1 MIYIKS
7 LHIENYKCYENVDVE
22 FNNSTNIIVG
32 SNEAGKSTI
41 LEALNLC
48 LSGLVNG
55 RYIKN
60 ELNECFF
67 NKDAVEKYRQNINGI
82 PPYILIEVYLDAT
95 DSNVSNKVYANLK
108 GSRNSKKQDT
118 FGVKLGIM
126 FDENYSDE
134 YAAFKQVNSNQN
146 VPIEYYRI
154 EWKSFA
160 DQEITSR
167 SIPIKPNVIDSSGTK
182 YKNGSDYYISK
193 IISNRLDKS
202 EQISLMQAFRDLKES
217 FKSRGKLTAINEKI
231 AKDSAISGKNVS
243 ISVNTT
249 EMNAWENILITYF
262 DEIPFTQIGQGEQS
276 IIKTNLALSNI
287 REDISNVVLIEEP
300 ENHLAH
306 TNLNYLLK
314 SIEESNKDRQ
324 IIITTHSSFVA
335 NKLGLGNLI
344 FLNKRKPHYFKS
356 VNDDTQKYFRKLA
369 GFETLRLILSNK
381 TILVEGPSDELIVQ
395 KAYMQKHNGHLPI
408 QDNID
413 VISVKGIQAK
423 RFLSLVG
430 DLPIRIAVVTD
441 NDGDY
446 DNNITARYKDFT
458 GKDNIG
464 IFSNNDNNQYTLEPS
479 FVACNDEEKLKKF
492 LNYNGQKAI
501 GDYMQT
507 CKSEWAYRIFSEEN
521 EFSFPQYINDC
532 IDWIEKNE

>member
-1 MIYIKS
+1 MMIYIRS

-32 SNEAGKSTI
+32 NNEAGKSTI
-41 LEALNLC
+41 IEALNLC
-48 LSGLVNG
+48 LSGLANG

-60 ELNECFF
+60 ELNEYFF
-67 NKDAVEKYRQNINGI
+67 NRDAVEKYRQNTNAI
-82 PPYILIEVYLDAT
+82 PPHILIEVYLDTT
-95 DSNVSNKVYANLK
+95 DSNELNKVFANLK

-118 FGVKLGIM
+118 FGIKLRIM
-126 FDENYSDE
+126 LDENYSDE

-167 SIPIKPNVIDSSGTK
+167 SIPIKPNIIDSSGTK

-202 EQISLMQAFRDLKES
+202 EQIALMQAFRELKES
-217 FKSRGKLTAINEKI
+217 FKSGDNLTAINGKI

-243 ISVNTT
+243 VSVNTT
-249 EMNAWENILITYF
+249 EMNAWENILMTYF
-262 DEIPFTQIGQGEQS
+262 DDIPFTQIGQGEQS

-287 REDISNVVLIEEP
+287 REDICNVVLIEEP

-306 TNLNYLLK
+306 TNLNSLLK
-314 SIEESNKDRQ
+314 TIEESNKDRQ

-335 NKLGLGNLI
+335 NKLGLSNLI
-344 FLNKRKPHYFKS
+344 FLNKRKPYYFKVIDES
-356 VNDDTQKYFRKLA
+356 TQMYFRKLA
-369 GFETLRLILSNK
+369 GFETLRVILSDRA
-381 TILVEGPSDELIVQ
+381 ILVEGPSDELIVQ
-395 KAYMQKHNGHLPI
+395 KAYMKKHNDHLPI

-423 RFLSLVG
+423 RFLTLVG

-446 DNNITARYKDFT
+446 DNNITARYKGFT
-458 GKDNIG
+458 EKDNIEV
-464 IFSNNDNNQYTLEPS
+464 FSNKDNNQPTLEPS
-479 FVACNDEEKLKKF
+479 FVACNDEEKLTKF
-492 LNYNGQKAI
+492 LNYNGGKAI
-501 GDYMQT
+501 SDYMQT
-507 CKSEWAYRIFSEEN
+507 CKSEWAYRVFSEEN
-521 EFSFPQYINDC
+521 DFSFPQYINDS
-532 IDWIEKNE
+532 IDWIVQ

>member
-1 MIYIKS
+1 MMIYIRS

-32 SNEAGKSTI
+32 NNEAGKSTI
-41 LEALNLC
+41 IEALNLC
-48 LSGLVNG
+48 LSGLANG

-60 ELNECFF
+60 ELNEYFF
-67 NKDAVEKYRQNINGI
+67 NRDAVEKYRQNTNAI
-82 PPYILIEVYLDAT
+82 PPHILIEVYLDTT
-95 DSNVSNKVYANLK
+95 DSNELNKVFANLK

-118 FGVKLGIM
+118 FGIKLRIM
-126 FDENYSDE
+126 LDENYSDE

-167 SIPIKPNVIDSSGTK
+167 SIPIKRNIIDSSGTK

-202 EQISLMQAFRDLKES
+202 EQIALMQAFRELKES
-217 FKSRGKLTAINEKI
+217 FKSGDNLTAINGKI

-243 ISVNTT
+243 VSVNTT
-249 EMNAWENILITYF
+249 EMNAWENILMTYF
-262 DEIPFTQIGQGEQS
+262 DDIPFTQIGQGEQS

-287 REDISNVVLIEEP
+287 REDICNVVLIEEP

-306 TNLNYLLK
+306 TNLNSLLK
-314 SIEESNKDRQ
+314 TIEESNKDRQ

-335 NKLGLGNLI
+335 NKLGLSNLI
-344 FLNKRKPHYFKS
+344 FLYKRKPYYFKVIDES
-356 VNDDTQKYFRKLA
+356 TQMYFRKLA
-369 GFETLRLILSNK
+369 GFETLRVILSDRA
-381 TILVEGPSDELIVQ
+381 ILVEGPSDELIVQ
-395 KAYMQKHNGHLPI
+395 KAYMKKHNGHLPI

-423 RFLSLVG
+423 RFLTLVG

-446 DNNITARYKDFT
+446 DNNITARYKGFT
-458 GKDNIG
+458 EKDNIEV
-464 IFSNNDNNQYTLEPS
+464 FSNKDNNQPTLEPS
-479 FVACNDEEKLKKF
+479 FVACNDEEKLTKF
-492 LNYNGQKAI
+492 LNYNGGKAI
-501 GDYMQT
+501 SDYMQT
-507 CKSEWAYRIFSEEN
+507 CKSEWAYRVFSEEN
-521 EFSFPQYINDC
+521 DFSFPQYINDS
-532 IDWIEKNE
+532 IDWIVQ

>member
-1 MIYIKS
+1 MIYIRS

-32 SNEAGKSTI
+32 NNEAGKSTI
-41 LEALNLC
+41 IEALNLC

-60 ELNECFF
+60 ELNEYFF
-67 NKDAVEKYRQNINGI
+67 NRDAVEKYRQNTNAI
-82 PPYILIEVYLDAT
+82 PPHILIEVYLDTT
-95 DSNVSNKVYANLK
+95 DSDELNKVFANLK

-118 FGVKLGIM
+118 FGIKLRITL
-126 FDENYSDE
+126 DENYSDE

-167 SIPIKPNVIDSSGTK
+167 SIPIKPNIIDSSGTK

-202 EQISLMQAFRDLKES
+202 EQIALMQAFRELKES
-217 FKSRGKLTAINEKI
+217 FKSGDNLTAINGKI

-243 ISVNTT
+243 VSVNTT
-249 EMNAWENILITYF
+249 EMNAWENILMTYF
-262 DEIPFTQIGQGEQS
+262 DDIPFTQIGQGEQS

-287 REDISNVVLIEEP
+287 REDICNVVLIEEP

-306 TNLNYLLK
+306 TNLNSLLK
-314 SIEESNKDRQ
+314 TIEESNKDRQ

-335 NKLGLGNLI
+335 NKLGLSNLI
-344 FLNKRKPHYFKS
+344 FLNKRKPYYFKVIDES
-356 VNDDTQKYFRKLA
+356 TQMYFRKLA
-369 GFETLRLILSNK
+369 GFETLRLILSDRA
-381 TILVEGPSDELIVQ
+381 ILVEGPSDELIVQ
-395 KAYMQKHNGHLPI
+395 KAYMKKHNGHLPI

-423 RFLSLVG
+423 RFLTLVG

-446 DNNITARYKDFT
+446 DNNITAKYKGFT
-458 GKDNIG
+458 EKDNIEV
-464 IFSNNDNNQYTLEPS
+464 FSNKDNNQPTLEPS
-479 FVACNDEEKLKKF
+479 FVTCNDEERLKKF
-492 LNYNGQKAI
+492 LNYNGQKDI
-501 GDYMQT
+501 DDYMQT
-507 CKSEWAYRIFSEEN
+507 CKSEWAYKVFSEEN
-521 EFSFPQYINDC
+521 DFSFPQYINDC

>member
-1 MIYIKS
+1 MMIYIRS

-32 SNEAGKSTI
+32 NNEAGKSTI
-41 LEALNLC
+41 IEALNLC
-48 LSGLVNG
+48 LSGLING

-60 ELNECFF
+60 ELNEYFF
-67 NKDAVEKYRQNINGI
+67 NRDAVEKYRQNTNAI
-82 PPYILIEVYLDAT
+82 PPHILIEVYLDTT
-95 DSNVSNKVYANLK
+95 DSDELNKVYANLK

-118 FGVKLGIM
+118 FGIKLRIM
-126 FDENYSDE
+126 LDENYSEE

-167 SIPIKPNVIDSSGTK
+167 SIPIKPNIIDSSGTK

-202 EQISLMQAFRDLKES
+202 EQIALMQAFRELKES
-217 FKSRGKLTAINEKI
+217 FKSGDNLTAINGKI
-231 AKDSAISGKNVS
+231 AKDSAISEKNVS
-243 ISVNTT
+243 VSVNTT
-249 EMNAWENILITYF
+249 EMNAWENILMTYF
-262 DEIPFTQIGQGEQS
+262 DDIPFTQIGQGEQS

-287 REDISNVVLIEEP
+287 REDICNVVLIEEP

-306 TNLNYLLK
+306 TNLNSLLK
-314 SIEESNKDRQ
+314 TIEESNKDRQ

-335 NKLGLGNLI
+335 NKLGLSNLI
-344 FLNKRKPHYFKS
+344 FLNKRKPYYFKVIDES
-356 VNDDTQKYFRKLA
+356 TQMYFRKLA
-369 GFETLRLILSNK
+369 GFETLRVILSDRA
-381 TILVEGPSDELIVQ
+381 ILVEGPSDELIVQ
-395 KAYMQKHNGHLPI
+395 KAYMKKHNGHLPI

-423 RFLSLVG
+423 RFLTLVG

-446 DNNITARYKDFT
+446 DNNITARYKGFT
-458 GKDNIG
+458 EKDNIEV
-464 IFSNNDNNQYTLEPS
+464 FSNKDNNQPTLEPS
-479 FVACNDEEKLKKF
+479 FVACNDEEKLTKF
-492 LNYNGQKAI
+492 LNYNGGKAI
-501 GDYMQT
+501 SDYMQT
-507 CKSEWAYRIFSEEN
+507 CKSEWAYRVFSEEN
-521 EFSFPQYINDC
+521 DFSFPQYINDS
-532 IDWIEKNE
+532 IDWIVQ

>member
-1 MIYIKS
+1 MMIYIRS

-32 SNEAGKSTI
+32 NNEAGKSTI
-41 LEALNLC
+41 IEALNLC

-60 ELNECFF
+60 ELNEYFF
-67 NKDAVEKYRQNINGI
+67 NRDAIEKYRQNTNAI
-82 PPYILIEVYLDAT
+82 PPHILIEVYLDTT
-95 DSNVSNKVYANLK
+95 DSDELNKVFANLK

-118 FGVKLGIM
+118 FGIKLRIM
-126 FDENYSDE
+126 LDENYSDE

-167 SIPIKPNVIDSSGTK
+167 SIPIKPNIIDSSGTK

-202 EQISLMQAFRDLKES
+202 EQIALMQAFRELKES
-217 FKSRGKLTAINEKI
+217 FKSGDNLTAINGKI

-243 ISVNTT
+243 VSVNTT
-249 EMNAWENILITYF
+249 EMNAWENILMTYF
-262 DEIPFTQIGQGEQS
+262 DDIPFTQIGQGEQS

-287 REDISNVVLIEEP
+287 REDICNVVLIEEP

-306 TNLNYLLK
+306 TNLNSLLK
-314 SIEESNKDRQ
+314 TIEESNKDRQ

-335 NKLGLGNLI
+335 NKLGLSNLI
-344 FLNKRKPHYFKS
+344 FLNKRKPYYFKVIDES
-356 VNDDTQKYFRKLA
+356 TQMYFRKLA
-369 GFETLRLILSNK
+369 GFETLRVILSDRA
-381 TILVEGPSDELIVQ
+381 ILVEGPSDELIVQ
-395 KAYMQKHNGHLPI
+395 KAYMKKHNGHLPI

-423 RFLSLVG
+423 RFLTLVG

-446 DNNITARYKDFT
+446 DNNITARYKGFT
-458 GKDNIG
+458 EKDNIEV
-464 IFSNNDNNQYTLEPS
+464 FSNKDNNQPTLEPS
-479 FVACNDEEKLKKF
+479 FVACNDEEKLTKF
-492 LNYNGQKAI
+492 LNYNGGKAI
-501 GDYMQT
+501 SDYMQT
-507 CKSEWAYRIFSEEN
+507 CKSEWAYRVFSEEN
-521 EFSFPQYINDC
+521 DFSFPQYINDS
-532 IDWIEKNE
+532 IDWIVQ

>member
-1 MIYIKS
+1 MKS

-32 SNEAGKSTI
+32 NNEAGKSTI

-67 NKDAVEKYRQNINGI
+67 NKETVEKYRQDRNAI
-82 PPYILIEVYLDAT
+82 PPHILIEVYLESTESDE
-95 DSNVSNKVYANLK
+95 SNKVYANLK

-118 FGVKLGIM
+118 YGIKLEIM
-126 FDENYSDE
+126 FDENYNDE
-134 YAAFKQVNSNQN
+134 YVAFKQVNENKN

-154 EWKSFA
+154 AWKSFA

-167 SIPIKPNVIDSSGTK
+167 SIPIKPNIIDSSGTK

-193 IISNRLDKS
+193 IINNRLDKS
-202 EQISLMQAFRDLKES
+202 EQIALMQAFRELKES
-217 FKSRGKLTAINEKI
+217 FKSGDSLTAINKKI
-231 AKDSAISGKNVS
+231 ANDSAISGKEVS

-249 EMNAWENILITYF
+249 EMNAWENILMTYF

-287 REDISNVVLIEEP
+287 REDICNVVLIEEP

-306 TNLNYLLK
+306 TNLNSLLK
-314 SIEESNKDRQ
+314 SIEDSNKDRQ

-335 NKLGLGNLI
+335 NKLGLNNLI
-344 FLNKRKPHYFKS
+344 FLNKRQPHYFKS
-356 VNDDTQKYFRKLA
+356 VDDDTQKYFRKLA

-381 TILVEGPSDELIVQ
+381 AILVEGPSDELIVQ
-395 KAYMQKHNGHLPI
+395 KAYMKKHDGHLPI
-408 QDNID
+408 HDNID
-413 VISVKGIQAK
+413 VISVKGVQAK
-423 RFLSLVG
+423 RFLNLAG
-430 DLPIRIAVVTD
+430 ILPIRIAVVTD
-441 NDGDY
+441 NDKDY
-446 DNNITARYKDFT
+446 ENNINVSYKDFAN
-458 GKDNIG
+458 KSNIKVFSNEDNIQ
-464 IFSNNDNNQYTLEPS
+464 NTLEPS
-479 FVACNDEEKLKKF
+479 FVACNEEQKIRDF
-492 LNYNGQKAI
+492 LGYTGDKCI
-501 GDYMQT
+501 SDYMQT
-507 CKSEWAYRIFSEEN
+507 CKSEWAYKVFSEEN
-521 EFSFPQYINDC
+521 DFSFPQYINDC
-532 IDWIEKNE
+532 IEWIVQ

>member
-1 MIYIKS
+1 MMIYIRS

-32 SNEAGKSTI
+32 NNEAGKSTI
-41 LEALNLC
+41 IEALNLC
-48 LSGLVNG
+48 LSGFVNG

-60 ELNECFF
+60 ELNEYFF
-67 NKDAVEKYRQNINGI
+67 NRDAVEKYRQNTNAI
-82 PPYILIEVYLDAT
+82 PPHILIEVYLDTT
-95 DSNVSNKVYANLK
+95 DSDELNKVFANLK

-118 FGVKLGIM
+118 FGIKLRIM
-126 FDENYSDE
+126 LDENYSDE

-167 SIPIKPNVIDSSGTK
+167 SIPIKPNIIDSSGTK

-202 EQISLMQAFRDLKES
+202 EQIALMQAFRELKES
-217 FKSRGKLTAINEKI
+217 FKSGDNLTAINGKI

-243 ISVNTT
+243 VSVNTT
-249 EMNAWENILITYF
+249 EMNAWENILMTYF
-262 DEIPFTQIGQGEQS
+262 DDIPFTQIGQGEQS

-287 REDISNVVLIEEP
+287 REDICNVILIEEP

-306 TNLNYLLK
+306 TNLNSLLK
-314 SIEESNKDRQ
+314 TIEESNKDRQ

-335 NKLGLGNLI
+335 NKLGLSNLI
-344 FLNKRKPHYFKS
+344 FLNKRKPYYFKVIDES
-356 VNDDTQKYFRKLA
+356 TQMYFRKLA
-369 GFETLRLILSNK
+369 GFETLRVILSDRA
-381 TILVEGPSDELIVQ
+381 ILVEGPSDELIVQ
-395 KAYMQKHNGHLPI
+395 KAYMKKHNGHLPI

-423 RFLSLVG
+423 RFLTLVG

-446 DNNITARYKDFT
+446 DNNITARYKGFT
-458 GKDNIG
+458 EKDNIEV
-464 IFSNNDNNQYTLEPS
+464 FSNKDNNQPTLEPS
-479 FVACNDEEKLKKF
+479 FVACNDEEKLTKF
-492 LNYNGQKAI
+492 LNYNGGKAI
-501 GDYMQT
+501 SDYMQT
-507 CKSEWAYRIFSEEN
+507 CKSEWAYRVFSEEN
-521 EFSFPQYINDC
+521 DFSFPQYINDS
-532 IDWIEKNE
+532 IDWIVQ

>member
-1 MIYIKS
+1 MMIYIRS

-32 SNEAGKSTI
+32 NNEAGKSTI
-41 LEALNLC
+41 IEALNLC
-48 LSGLVNG
+48 LSGLANG

-60 ELNECFF
+60 ELNEYFF
-67 NKDAVEKYRQNINGI
+67 NRDAVEKYRQNTNAI
-82 PPYILIEVYLDAT
+82 PPHILIEVYLDTT
-95 DSNVSNKVYANLK
+95 DSNELNKVFANLK

-118 FGVKLGIM
+118 FGIKLRIM
-126 FDENYSDE
+126 LDENYSDV
-134 YAAFKQVNSNQN
+134 YAAFKQVNNNQN

-167 SIPIKPNVIDSSGTK
+167 SIPIKPNIIDSSGTK

-202 EQISLMQAFRDLKES
+202 EQIALMQAFRELKES
-217 FKSRGKLTAINEKI
+217 FKSGDNLTAINGKI

-243 ISVNTT
+243 VSVNTT
-249 EMNAWENILITYF
+249 EMNAWENILMTYF
-262 DEIPFTQIGQGEQS
+262 DDIPFTQIGQGEQS

-287 REDISNVVLIEEP
+287 REDICNVVLIEEP

-306 TNLNYLLK
+306 TNLNSLLK
-314 SIEESNKDRQ
+314 TIEESNKDRQ

-335 NKLGLGNLI
+335 NKLGLSNLI
-344 FLNKRKPHYFKS
+344 FLNKRKPYYFKVIDES
-356 VNDDTQKYFRKLA
+356 TQMYFRKLA
-369 GFETLRLILSNK
+369 GFETLRVILSDRA
-381 TILVEGPSDELIVQ
+381 ILVEGPSDELIVQ
-395 KAYMQKHNGHLPI
+395 KAYMKKHNGHLPI

-423 RFLSLVG
+423 RFLTLVG
-430 DLPIRIAVVTD
+430 DLPIRIAIVTD

-446 DNNITARYKDFT
+446 DNNITARYKGFT
-458 GKDNIG
+458 EKDNIEV
-464 IFSNNDNNQYTLEPS
+464 FSNKDNNQPTLEPS
-479 FVACNDEEKLKKF
+479 FVACNDEEKLTKF
-492 LNYNGQKAI
+492 LNYNGGKAI
-501 GDYMQT
+501 SDYMQT
-507 CKSEWAYRIFSEEN
+507 CKSEWAYRVFSEDN
-521 EFSFPQYINDC
+521 DFSFPKYINDS
-532 IDWIEKNE
+532 IDWIVQ

>member
-7 LHIENYKCYENVDVE
+7 LHIENYKCYENVDIE

-32 SNEAGKSTI
+32 NNEAGKSTI
-41 LEALNLC
+41 LEAINLC
-48 LSGLVNG
+48 LSGLING

-67 NKDAVEKYRQNINGI
+67 NKVAVEKYHQDVNAT
-82 PPYILIEVYLDAT
+82 PPHILIEVYLEST
-95 DSNVSNKVYANLK
+95 DSSESNKVYLNLK
-108 GSRNSKKQDT
+108 GSRNTNKQDT
-118 FGVKLGIM
+118 YGIKLGIM
-126 FDENYSDE
+126 FDENYNDE
-134 YAAFKQVNSNQN
+134 YATFKQVNKNKN

-160 DQEITSR
+160 DQEISSR
-167 SIPIKPNVIDSSGTK
+167 SIPIKPNIIDSSGTK

-202 EQISLMQAFRDLKES
+202 EQIALMQAFRGLKES
-217 FKSRGKLTAINEKI
+217 FKSSENLTAINEKI
-231 AKDSAISGKNVS
+231 AKDSAISGKDVS

-249 EMNAWENILITYF
+249 EMNAWENILMTYF

-287 REDISNVVLIEEP
+287 RKDICNVVSIEEP

-306 TNLNYLLK
+306 TNLNSLLK
-314 SIEESNKDRQ
+314 TIEENNKDRQ

-344 FLNKRKPHYFKS
+344 FLNKRKPYYFKAI
-356 VNDDTQKYFRKLA
+356 DEGTQKYFQKLA
-369 GFETLRLILSNK
+369 GFETLRIILSDRA
-381 TILVEGPSDELIVQ
+381 ILVEGPSDELIVQ
-395 KAYMQKHNGHLPI
+395 KAYMKKHNGRLPI

-413 VISVKGIQAK
+413 VISVKGVQAK

-441 NDGDY
+441 NDKDY
-446 DNNITARYKDFT
+446 EKNIVEKYKDFADKT
-458 GKDNIG
+458 NIKV
-464 IFSNNDNNQYTLEPS
+464 FSNPDNSQNTLEPS
-479 FVACNDEEKLKKF
+479 FAACNDEQSLKVF
-492 LNYNGQKAI
+492 LGYNGGKNI
-501 GDYMQT
+501 SDYMQT
-507 CKSEWAYRIFSEEN
+507 CKSEWAYKVFSEEKD
-521 EFSFPQYINDC
+521 FSFPQYINDC
-532 IDWIEKNE
+532 IDWIVQ

>member
-1 MIYIKS
+1 MMIYIRS

-22 FNNSTNIIVG
+22 FNNSINIIVG
-32 SNEAGKSTI
+32 NNEAGKSTI
-41 LEALNLC
+41 IEALNLC
-48 LSGLVNG
+48 LSGLANG

-60 ELNECFF
+60 ELNEYFF
-67 NKDAVEKYRQNINGI
+67 NRDAVEKYRQNTNAI
-82 PPYILIEVYLDAT
+82 PPHILIEVYLDTT
-95 DSNVSNKVYANLK
+95 DSNELNKVFANLK

-118 FGVKLGIM
+118 FGIKLRIM
-126 FDENYSDE
+126 LDENYSDE

-167 SIPIKPNVIDSSGTK
+167 SIPIKPNIIDSSGTK

-202 EQISLMQAFRDLKES
+202 EQIALMQAFRELKES
-217 FKSRGKLTAINEKI
+217 FKSGDNLTAINGKI

-243 ISVNTT
+243 VSVNTT
-249 EMNAWENILITYF
+249 EMNAWENILMTYF
-262 DEIPFTQIGQGEQS
+262 DDIPFTQIGQGEQS

-287 REDISNVVLIEEP
+287 REDICNVVLIEEP

-306 TNLNYLLK
+306 TNLNSLLK
-314 SIEESNKDRQ
+314 TIEESNKDRQ

-335 NKLGLGNLI
+335 NKLGLSNLI
-344 FLNKRKPHYFKS
+344 FLNKRKPYYFKVIDES
-356 VNDDTQKYFRKLA
+356 TQMYFRKLA
-369 GFETLRLILSNK
+369 GFETLRVILSDRA
-381 TILVEGPSDELIVQ
+381 ILVEGPSDELIVQ
-395 KAYMQKHNGHLPI
+395 KAYMKKHNGHLPI

-423 RFLSLVG
+423 RFLTLVG

-446 DNNITARYKDFT
+446 DNNITARYKGFT
-458 GKDNIG
+458 EKDNIEV
-464 IFSNNDNNQYTLEPS
+464 FSNKDNNQPTLEPS
-479 FVACNDEEKLKKF
+479 FVACNDEEKLTKF
-492 LNYNGQKAI
+492 LNYNGEKAI
-501 GDYMQT
+501 SDYMQT
-507 CKSEWAYRIFSEEN
+507 CKSEWAYRVFSEEN
-521 EFSFPQYINDC
+521 DFSFPQYINDS
-532 IDWIEKNE
+532 IDWIVQ

>member
-32 SNEAGKSTI
+32 NNEAGKSTI

-48 LSGLVNG
+48 LSGLING

-67 NKDAVEKYRQNINGI
+67 NKDAVTKYRQNTNAV
-82 PPYILIEVYLDAT
+82 PPHILIEVYLDTT
-95 DSNVSNKVYANLK
+95 DSNESNKVYANLK
-108 GSRNSKKQDT
+108 GARNSKKQDT
-118 FGVKLGIM
+118 YGIKLKIV
-126 FDENYSDE
+126 FDENYNDE
-134 YAAFKQVNSNQN
+134 YATFKKVNKNKN
-146 VPIEYYRI
+146 IPIEYYRI

-160 DQEITSR
+160 DQDITSR
-167 SIPIKPNVIDSSGTK
+167 SIPLKPNIIDSSGTK
-182 YKNGSDYYISK
+182 FKNGSDYYISK
-193 IISNRLDKS
+193 IISNRLEKS
-202 EQISLMQAFRDLKES
+202 EQISLMQAFRELKET
-217 FKSRGKLTAINEKI
+217 FKSGENLTAINEKI

-243 ISVNTT
+243 VSVNTT
-249 EMNAWENILITYF
+249 EMNAWENILMTYF

-287 REDISNVVLIEEP
+287 REDICNVVLIEEP

-306 TNLNYLLK
+306 TNLNSLLK

-335 NKLGLGNLI
+335 NKLGLSNLV
-344 FLNKRKPHYFKS
+344 FLNKRQPYYFKS
-356 VNDDTQKYFRKLA
+356 VDDNTQTYFRKLA
-369 GFETLRLILSNK
+369 GFETLRLILSDRA
-381 TILVEGPSDELIVQ
+381 ILVEGPSDELIVQ
-395 KAYMQKHNGHLPI
+395 KAYMKKHNGYLPI

-423 RFLSLVG
+423 RFLTLVG

-446 DNNITARYKDFT
+446 ANNITERFKDFSVKT
-458 GKDNIG
+458 NIEV
-464 IFSNNDNNQYTLEPS
+464 FSNTEDSQYTLEPS
-479 FVACNDEEKLKKF
+479 FVACNDDKKLQEF
-492 LNYNGQKAI
+492 LGYKGGKSI
-501 GDYMQT
+501 SDYMQT
-507 CKSEWAYRIFSEEN
+507 CKSEWAYRVFSEDN
-521 EFSFPQYINDC
+521 DFSFPQYINDC
-532 IDWIEKNE
+532 IDWIVE

>member
-32 SNEAGKSTI
+32 NNEAGKSTI
-41 LEALNLC
+41 LEALSLC

-60 ELNECFF
+60 ELNEYFF
-67 NKDAVEKYRQNINGI
+67 NKNVVEQYRQNTNVI
-82 PPYILIEVYLDAT
+82 PPHILIEVYLDTT
-95 DSNVSNKVYANLK
+95 DSNESNKVYANLK
-108 GSRNSKKQDT
+108 GTRNSKKQDT
-118 FGVKLGIM
+118 FGIKLGIM
-126 FDENYSDE
+126 FDENFRDE

-167 SIPIKPNVIDSSGTK
+167 SIPIKPNIIDSSGTK

-202 EQISLMQAFRDLKES
+202 EQIALMQAFRELKES
-217 FKSRGKLTAINEKI
+217 FKSGDNLSAINGKI

-243 ISVNTT
+243 VSVNTT
-249 EMNAWENILITYF
+249 EMNAWENILMTYF
-262 DEIPFTQIGQGEQS
+262 DDIPFTQIGQGEQS

-287 REDISNVVLIEEP
+287 REDICNVVLIEEP
-300 ENHLAH
+300 ENHLAY
-306 TNLNYLLK
+306 TNLNSLLK
-314 SIEESNKDRQ
+314 TIEESNKDRQ

-335 NKLGLGNLI
+335 NKLGLNNLI
-344 FLNKRKPHYFKS
+344 FLNKRKPYYFKAI
-356 VNDDTQKYFRKLA
+356 DEGTQTYFRKLA
-369 GFETLRLILSNK
+369 GFETLRVILSDRA
-381 TILVEGPSDELIVQ
+381 ILVEGPSDELIIQ
-395 KAYMQKHNGHLPI
+395 KAYMKKHNGHLPI

-423 RFLSLVG
+423 RFLTLAG
-430 DLPIRIAVVTD
+430 DLPIKIAVVTD

-446 DNNITARYKDFT
+446 DNNIIARYKDFT
-458 GKDNIG
+458 EKDNIEV
-464 IFSNNDNNQYTLEPS
+464 FSNKDNNQHTLEPS

-492 LNYNGQKAI
+492 LNYNGEKAI
-501 GDYMQT
+501 SDYMQT
-507 CKSEWAYRIFSEEN
+507 CKSEWAYRVFSEEN
-521 EFSFPQYINDC
+521 DFSFPQYINDS
-532 IDWIEKNE
+532 IDWIVQ

>member
-1 MIYIKS
+1 MMIYIRS

-32 SNEAGKSTI
+32 NNEAGKSTI
-41 LEALNLC
+41 IEALNLC
-48 LSGLVNG
+48 LSGLANG

-60 ELNECFF
+60 ELNEYFF
-67 NKDAVEKYRQNINGI
+67 NRDAVEKYRQNTNAI
-82 PPYILIEVYLDAT
+82 PPHILIEVYLDTT
-95 DSNVSNKVYANLK
+95 DSNELNKVFANLK

-118 FGVKLGIM
+118 FGIKLRIM
-126 FDENYSDE
+126 LDENYSDE

-167 SIPIKPNVIDSSGTK
+167 SIPIKPNIIDSSGTK

-202 EQISLMQAFRDLKES
+202 EQIALMQAFRELKES
-217 FKSRGKLTAINEKI
+217 FKSGDNLTAINGKI

-243 ISVNTT
+243 VSVNTT
-249 EMNAWENILITYF
+249 EMNAWENILMTYF
-262 DEIPFTQIGQGEQS
+262 DDIPFTQIGQGEQS

-287 REDISNVVLIEEP
+287 REDICNVVLIEEP

-306 TNLNYLLK
+306 TNLNSLLK
-314 SIEESNKDRQ
+314 TIEESNKDRQ

-335 NKLGLGNLI
+335 NKLGLSNLI
-344 FLNKRKPHYFKS
+344 FLNKRKPYYFKVIDES
-356 VNDDTQKYFRKLA
+356 TQMYFRKLA
-369 GFETLRLILSNK
+369 GFETLRVILSDRA
-381 TILVEGPSDELIVQ
+381 ILVEGPSDELIVQ
-395 KAYMQKHNGHLPI
+395 KAYMKKHNGHLPI

-423 RFLSLVG
+423 RFLTLVG

-446 DNNITARYKDFT
+446 DNNITARYKGFT
-458 GKDNIG
+458 EKDNIEV
-464 IFSNNDNNQYTLEPS
+464 FSNKDNNQPTLEPS
-479 FVACNDEEKLKKF
+479 FVACNDEEKLTKF
-492 LNYNGQKAI
+492 LNYNGGKAI
-501 GDYMQT
+501 SDYMQT
-507 CKSEWAYRIFSEEN
+507 CKSEWAYRVFSEEN
-521 EFSFPQYINDC
+521 DFSFPRYINDS
-532 IDWIEKNE
+532 IDWIVQ

>member
-32 SNEAGKSTI
+32 NNEAGKSTI
-41 LEALNLC
+41 LEAINLC
-48 LSGLVNG
+48 LSGLING

-67 NKDAVEKYRQNINGI
+67 NKVAVEKYHQDVNAT
-82 PPYILIEVYLDAT
+82 PPHILIEVYLEST
-95 DSNVSNKVYANLK
+95 ESSESNKVYLNLK
-108 GSRNSKKQDT
+108 GSRNTKKQDT
-118 FGVKLGIM
+118 YGIKLGIM
-126 FDENYSDE
+126 FDENYNDE
-134 YAAFKQVNSNQN
+134 YATFKQENKNKN

-160 DQEITSR
+160 DQEITFR
-167 SIPIKPNVIDSSGTK
+167 SIPIKPNIIDSSGTK

-202 EQISLMQAFRDLKES
+202 EQIALMQAFRELKES
-217 FKSRGKLTAINEKI
+217 FKSGAKLTAINDKI

-243 ISVNTT
+243 VSVNTT
-249 EMNAWENILITYF
+249 EMNAWENILMTYF

-287 REDISNVVLIEEP
+287 REDIYNVVLIEEP

-306 TNLNYLLK
+306 TNLNSLLK

-344 FLNKRKPHYFKS
+344 FLNKRKPYYFRAI
-356 VNDDTQKYFRKLA
+356 DEGTQKYFRKLA
-369 GFETLRLILSNK
+369 GFETLRLILSDK
-381 TILVEGPSDELIVQ
+381 AILVEGPSDELIVQ
-395 KAYMQKHNGHLPI
+395 KAYMKKHNGHLPI
-408 QDNID
+408 QDGID
-413 VISVKGIQAK
+413 VISVKGVQAK
-423 RFLSLVG
+423 RFLQLAG

-446 DNNITARYKDFT
+446 ENNITAKYKDYVEE
-458 GKDNIG
+458 GNIK
-464 IFSNNDNNQYTLEPS
+464 IFSNTENSQYTLEPS
-479 FVACNDEEKLKKF
+479 FVACNDEQKIKEF
-492 LNYNGQKAI
+492 LGYNGDKTI
-501 GDYMQT
+501 VKHMET
-507 CKSEWAYRIFSEEN
+507 CKSEWAYKVFSEEN
-521 EFSFPQYINDC
+521 DFSFPQYINDC
-532 IDWIEKNE
+532 IDWIVQ

>member
-32 SNEAGKSTI
+32 NNEAGKSTI

-55 RYIKN
+55 KYIKN
-60 ELNECFF
+60 ELNESFF
-67 NKDAVEKYRQNINGI
+67 NKVAVENYNKDLNAI
-82 PPYILIEVYLDAT
+82 PPYILIEVYLEST
-95 DSNVSNKVYANLK
+95 DVKESNKIYANLR

-118 FGVKLGIM
+118 CGIKLKIM
-126 FDENYSDE
+126 FDENNYNEE
-134 YAAFKQVNSNQN
+134 YAAFKKVNRNKN

-154 EWKSFA
+154 EWKNFG

-167 SIPIKPNVIDSSGTK
+167 SIPIRPNMIDSSGTK
-182 YKNGSDYYISK
+182 YRNGSDYYISR
-193 IISNRLDKS
+193 IISNRLEKS
-202 EQISLMQAFRDLKES
+202 EQISLMQAFRELKES
-217 FKSRGKLTAINEKI
+217 FKSGDNLTAINEKI

-249 EMNAWENILITYF
+249 EMNAWENILMTYF

-287 REDISNVVLIEEP
+287 REDICNVVLIEEP

-306 TNLNYLLK
+306 TNLNSLLK
-314 SIEESNKDRQ
+314 SIEDNNKDRQ

-344 FLNKRKPHYFKS
+344 FLNKRQPYYFSS
-356 VNDDTQKYFRKLA
+356 VDDSTQKYFRKLA

-381 TILVEGPSDELIVQ
+381 AILVEGPSDELIVQ
-395 KAYMQKHNGHLPI
+395 KAYMKKHGGHLPI

-413 VISVKGIQAK
+413 VISVKGVQAK
-423 RFLSLVG
+423 RFLNLAG
-430 DLPIRIAVVTD
+430 NLPIRIAVVTD
-441 NDGDY
+441 NDRNY
-446 DNNITARYKDFT
+446 ENNINVRFKDFAD
-458 GKDNIG
+458 KPNIRV
-464 IFSNNDNNQYTLEPS
+464 FSNEDNTQNTLEPS
-479 FVACNDEEKLKKF
+479 FVACNDEQKIKEF
-492 LNYNGQKAI
+492 LGYTGDKSI
-501 GDYMQT
+501 SDYMQT
-507 CKSEWAYRIFSEEN
+507 CKSEWAYMVFSEEN
-521 EFSFPQYINDC
+521 DFSFPQYINDC
-532 IDWIEKNE
+532 IDWIVL